1 MASRAIRFSVAARPW
16 PSRLADSR
24 ASPLEL
30 RVLRS
35 LRRQR
40 HVEHRSEG
48 TVNVL
53 GQRLDFWLP
62 LLGEVLVYDADL
74 VVAAVEGPRFVDDL
88 VAHGP
93 RMSLVTWSGVSA

>member
-1 MASRAIRFSVAARPW
+1 M
-16 PSRLADSR
+16 
-24 ASPLEL
+24 
-30 RVLRS
+30 
-35 LRRQR
+35 
-40 HVEHRSEG
+40 
-48 TVNVL
+48 NVL